1 MTNAQRIVEGLE
13 AEVERLREEAEG
25 QEERVSKWRNLA
37 YDKAREV
44 ERLRG
49 ENEELRN
56 EVERLREAAEAVL
69 RQLEGAPAYYD
80 QDWTRYRT
88 VSDDLIAS
96 LRAAVERKE

>member
-1 MTNAQRIVEGLE
+1 MRDSAFDRVLSDALVAE
-13 AEVERLREEAEG
+13 AIRL
-25 QEERVSKWRNLA
+25 
-37 YDKAREV
+37 KA
-44 ERLRG
+44 
-49 ENEELRN
+49 